1 MHNQVIYVQ
10 IDSIQANAY
19 QPRKYFNQEALE
31 ELAQSIKQYGVI
43 QPITVRRLGNV
54 FEIVAGERRWRA
66 SKLAGLKKVPC
77 AIVDITNTE
86 SAEIALLEN
95 LQREDLNFIEEA
107 EAYNNLITDHK
118 FTQEKL
124 AEKMGKKQSTIA
136 NKLRLLKL
144 NDEVRRKCLEGDL
157 TERHTRALLSLPNE
171 ELQKE
176 VIQAII
182 KDSLNVKKTEELI
195 NRILL
200 KLAGEDLSGKKE
212 TKNIKGSF
220 PTKIYVNSIK
230 QIFDKFKIPAKYTSK
245 DCGDSVQI
253 TVTIAKTKK

>member
-1 MHNQVIYVQ
+1 MHSQVIYVQ
-10 IDSIQANAY
+10 IDNIRPNVY
-19 QPRKYFNQEALE
+19 QPRKYFNKEALE
-31 ELAQSIKQYGVI
+31 ELSQSIKQYGVI

-54 FEIVAGERRWRA
+54 FELVAGERRWRA

-107 EAYNNLITDHK
+107 QAYYNLINDHK

-124 AEKMGKKQSTIA
+124 AERMGKKQSTIA

-144 NDEVRRKCLEGDL
+144 SDEVRSKCLEGNL
-157 TERHTRALLSLPNE
+157 TERHTRALLSLPTE
-171 ELQKE
+171 QLQLE
-176 VIQAII
+176 IVEMIV
-182 KDSLNVKKTEELI
+182 KDSLNVKKSEEVI
-195 NRILL
+195 NKILL
-200 KLAGEDLSGKKE
+200 KLAGEQLSSDCSEKK
-212 TKNIKGSF
+212 IKASF
-220 PTKIYVNSIK
+220 PTKIYINSIK
-230 QIFDKFKIPAKYTSK
+230 QIFDKFKIPAKYASK

-253 TVTIAKTKK
+253 TITIRKDKK